1 MVLVLVALHKGAV
14 SGSQGRCHKLPYT
27 EWLKTSGIGSLRVKE
42 AKGLKSVSA
51 EQGPP
56 EGSRGGSSLVSSSF
70 QGLQLLLGLW
80 LRLPSLCPPTP
91 VFPAASPV
99 VPKRKAGSSLL
110 VRGVTAK
117 QTPPPH
123 PPRPGVAAGW
133 EEVGL
138 DCGGKGALVLRGQ
151 PVPWGGGTGWGMSR
165 VS

>member
-1 MVLVLVALHKGAV
+1 MLVLVALHKGAV

-27 EWLKTSGIGSLRVKE
+27 EWLKTSGISSLRVKE

-51 EQGPP
+51 ERGPP

-80 LRLPSLCPPTP
+80 LCLPSLCPPTP

-117 QTPPPH
+117 QTAPPP
-123 PPRPGVAAGW
+123 PGVAVGGGG
-133 EEVGL
+133 VGL
-138 DCGGKGALVLRGQ
+138 YWGGKGGLRLQGG